1 MKGGESLT
9 GLIVPGPGHS
19 APSSPRPQEVYTVTS
34 ELDNKDVYFRKVSR
48 AVMQLKQEKWTERV
62 GGHEGR
68 RHSETG

>member
-19 APSSPRPQEVYTVTS
+19 APRSPRPQEVYTVTS